1 MNDRFLLATKRI
13 LLLTAVAGGASL
25 AGIAAADPSLGTGT
39 NRANID
45 LSTLQPAPP
54 TATVAGCYKLPLSQR
69 AFCASQVGWS
79 QLASSH
85 VAINQ
90 QASAGAKA
98 EMASCKSLPYSDIFV
113 CEEQA
118 GYGEKVPRA
127 LAPNQRI
134 ALQNPNA
141 EYKSAVAACKR
152 LPVSDWN
159 TCISQAGYDV
169 RLARAG

>member
-1 MNDRFLLATKRI
+1 
-13 LLLTAVAGGASL
+13 
-25 AGIAAADPSLGTGT
+25 
-39 NRANID
+39 
-45 LSTLQPAPP
+45 
-54 TATVAGCYKLPLSQR
+54 
-69 AFCASQVGWS
+69 
-79 QLASSH
+79 
-85 VAINQ
+85 
-90 QASAGAKA
+90 
-98 EMASCKSLPYSDIFV
+98 MASCKSLPYSDIFV
-113 CEEQA
+113 CEDQA

-141 EYKSAVAACKR
+141 EYKAAVAACKR